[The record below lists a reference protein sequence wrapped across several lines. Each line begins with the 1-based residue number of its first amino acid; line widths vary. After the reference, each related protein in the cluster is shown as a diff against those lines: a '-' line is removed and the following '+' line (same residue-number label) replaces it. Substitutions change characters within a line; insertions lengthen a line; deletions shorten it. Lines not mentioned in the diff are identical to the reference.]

1 MTEQLIRKD
10 SPAAPPRRNTT
21 QTPTIQHNLHDAPR
35 RCVGVQP
42 ATLEPRVEPGPTA
55 ARRCGEAGRTFGSWR
70 RRALEA
76 VVRTRAE

>member
-1 MTEQLIRKD
+1 MAEQLIRKD

-42 ATLEPRVEPGPTA
+42 GTLEPRVEPGQLPHEDA
-55 ARRCGEAGRTFGSWR
+55 VKQVERLDRGVVARSKR
-70 RRALEA
+70 
-76 VVRTRAE
+76 